1 MGTRHMKEKII
12 MAKTFRN
19 ELDDI
24 INDQLDEIFRL
35 SDENKHLRKASQEQ
49 KRINGQLREEN
60 KELIQRVRALQVD
73 Y

>member
-1 MGTRHMKEKII
+1 
-12 MAKTFRN
+12 MAKTFRT

-24 INDQLDEIFRL
+24 IEDQLDEILRL

-49 KRINGQLREEN
+49 RRINGELREEN
-60 KELIQRVRALQVD
+60 REITQKLRALEAD

>member
-1 MGTRHMKEKII
+1 
-12 MAKTFRN
+12 MAKTFRT

-60 KELIQRVRALQVD
+60 KELTQRVRALQVD

>member
-1 MGTRHMKEKII
+1 
-12 MAKTFRN
+12 MAKTFRT

>member
-1 MGTRHMKEKII
+1 

-24 INDQLDEIFRL
+24 IDDQLDEILRL

-49 KRINGQLREEN
+49 RRINGELREEN
-60 KELIQRVRALQVD
+60 KELLQKLRALEAD

>member
-1 MGTRHMKEKII
+1 

-24 INDQLDEIFRL
+24 INDKLDEIFRL

-49 KRINGQLREEN
+49 RRINGQLREEN
-60 KELIQRVRALQVD
+60 KELTQRVRALQVD

>member
-1 MGTRHMKEKII
+1 
-12 MAKTFRN
+12 MAKTFRT

-49 KRINGQLREEN
+49 RRINGELREEN
-60 KELIQRVRALQVD
+60 RELTQKLRAREAD

>member
-1 MGTRHMKEKII
+1 
-12 MAKTFRN
+12 MAKTFRT

-49 KRINGQLREEN
+49 RRINGQLREEN
-60 KELIQRVRALQVD
+60 KELTQRVRALQVD

>member
-1 MGTRHMKEKII
+1 
-12 MAKTFRN
+12 MAKTFRT

-35 SDENKHLRKASQEQ
+35 SDENKHLRKSSQEQ
-49 KRINGQLREEN
+49 RRINGQLREEN
-60 KELIQRVRALQVD
+60 KELTQRVRALQVD

>member
-1 MGTRHMKEKII
+1 

-24 INDQLDEIFRL
+24 IDDQLDEILRL

-49 KRINGQLREEN
+49 RRINGELREEN
-60 KELIQRVRALQVD
+60 KGLLQKLRAREAD

>member
-1 MGTRHMKEKII
+1 
-12 MAKTFRN
+12 MAKTFRT

-49 KRINGQLREEN
+49 RRINGELREEN
-60 KELIQRVRALQVD
+60 R
-73 Y
+73 

>member
-1 MGTRHMKEKII
+1 
-12 MAKTFRN
+12 MAKTFRT

-24 INDQLDEIFRL
+24 IEDQLDEILRL

-49 KRINGQLREEN
+49 RRINGELREEN
-60 KELIQRVRALQVD
+60 KEITQKLRALEAD

>member
-1 MGTRHMKEKII
+1 MKEKII

>member
-1 MGTRHMKEKII
+1 

>member
-1 MGTRHMKEKII
+1 
-12 MAKTFRN
+12 MAKTFRT

-49 KRINGQLREEN
+49 RRINGQLREEH
-60 KELIQRVRALQVD
+60 KELTQRVRALQVD

>member
-1 MGTRHMKEKII
+1 
-12 MAKTFRN
+12 MAKTFRA

-35 SDENKHLRKASQEQ
+35 SDENKHLRKASQDQ
-49 KRINGQLREEN
+49 RRINGELREEN
-60 KELIQRVRALQVD
+60 RELTQKLRALEAD